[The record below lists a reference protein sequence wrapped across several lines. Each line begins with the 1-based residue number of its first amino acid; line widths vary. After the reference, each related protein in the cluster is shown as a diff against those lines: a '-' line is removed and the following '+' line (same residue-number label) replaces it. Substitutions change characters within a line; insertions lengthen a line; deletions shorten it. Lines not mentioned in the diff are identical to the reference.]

1 MWRWVLIVMGLLIV
15 GLFGTCFY
23 GYRKLAGGD
32 NTVNVTVALPAEHA
46 YAMLTDRDSLLA
58 WLPGGTTVMPES
70 RHALQTGDTI
80 RVAAQTRGGST
91 GRAVAI
97 WIVREL
103 KPPTAIAIEGIEYDP
118 GGVPHIAFSRRD
130 SLVAQG
136 DSTRIVSTFV
146 ASPLMVGSDS
156 VRAASGAVT
165 GSLLGAAERMRAG
178 AARMLWETELRGLAR
193 R

>member
-1 MWRWVLIVMGLLIV
+1 MWRWILIVAGLLIV

-23 GYRKLAGGD
+23 GYRKLAGDG
-32 NTVNVTVALPAEHA
+32 NTVDVTVALPAEHA
-46 YAMLTDRDSLLA
+46 YVMLTDRDSLLA
-58 WLPGGTTVMPES
+58 WLPGGTTVMPET
-70 RHALQTGDTI
+70 RHAFQVGDTV
-80 RVAAQTRGGST
+80 RVGAPTGGGTT

-118 GGVPHIAFSRRD
+118 GGVPHVAFSRRD
-130 SLVAQG
+130 SLVAHG

-146 ASPLMVGSDS
+146 SAPLLVGGDS
-156 VRAASGAVT
+156 ARAASGAVS
-165 GSLLGAAERMRAG
+165 GSLIGAAERMRAG
-178 AARMLWETELRGLAR
+178 ATRMLWENELRGLAR